1 MDREPEASNVIGGEV
16 AQSGEVVV
24 RSADV
29 TPPNTNPIDHSY
41 TFTWS
46 YSRDELIQLSLDV
59 ERLNPESLNN
69 LRRAKANY
77 VMGVCL
83 AVFFLIVG
91 VVIISLTVWSSAGF
105 SMLWWSYAVPFVVA
119 VVIYFEARRI
129 YKPYA
134 SRSIALRHENFADY
148 FMSIF
153 QNAPVTATIS
163 AERITVSTETSDRST
178 RWIGSA
184 GFFTTPSAFLITSS
198 LNEWLLCLPRSVVN
212 PSEEERLAAD
222 LKRWFEEGQRKR
234 LLAYLR
240 NAPVACPK
248 CSYNLKGI
256 TELTCPE
263 CGTPLEPASIL
274 R

>member
-1 MDREPEASNVIGGEV
+1 MNGDSQASNADHTDGVAPSDEVIV
-16 AQSGEVVV
+16 QSAGFMQPV
-24 RSADV
+24 
-29 TPPNTNPIDHSY
+29 TNPTDRTY

-46 YSRDELIQLSLDV
+46 YSRDELVRLSSEID
-59 ERLNPESLNN
+59 SLHA
-69 LRRAKANY
+69 RSRAQTENTRSNQFIKFLFAGALMIMSMVLVN
-77 VMGVCL
+77 
-83 AVFFLIVG
+83 FFDFSFL
-91 VVIISLTVWSSAGF
+91 
-105 SMLWWSYAVPFVVA
+105 SMLFTAPMIITGVLLALHATSAAVAPPS
-119 VVIYFEARRI
+119 
-129 YKPYA
+129 KGTK
-134 SRSIALRHENFADY
+134 LRHENFADY

-222 LKRWFEEGQRKR
+222 LKRWYEAGQRKR

-240 NAPVACPK
+240 NAPVSCPK

>member
-1 MDREPEASNVIGGEV
+1 MDREPEASNVTGGEV
-16 AQSGEVVV
+16 AQSNEVVV
-24 RSADV
+24 QTASFTQPVAS
-29 TPPNTNPIDHSY
+29 PIERPY

-46 YSRDELIQLSLDV
+46 YSRDELVRLSSEI
-59 ERLNPESLNN
+59 ERLQARN
-69 LRRAKANY
+69 RAQTENTRSSQFFKFAY
-77 VMGVCL
+77 AATLIIL
-83 AVFFLIVG
+83 AVGLVIVLGFAIWSIFLAG
-91 VVIISLTVWSSAGF
+91 PMVIGGIFLA
-105 SMLWWSYAVPFVVA
+105 LNAIAAAVSP
-119 VVIYFEARRI
+119 
-129 YKPYA
+129 A
-134 SRSIALRHENFADY
+134 SKATKNRHENFADY

-198 LNEWLLCLPRSVVN
+198 LNEWLLCLPRSVIN
-212 PSEEERLAAD
+212 PGEEERLAAD

-256 TELTCPE
+256 TDLTCPE

-274 R
+274 G